1 MEERKILTPSELLAA
16 RKWTDFL
23 HSLSTG
29 TTAWRITDYRD
40 FISLRTTASIL
51 TGKEKPE
58 RTYSIIQDKDDKT
71 VFRITIEK
79 QSCDGTGLVGTD

>member
-1 MEERKILTPSELLAA
+1 MEEKKIFTPSELLAA

-23 HSLSTG
+23 HSLSVG
-29 TTAWRITDYRD
+29 TTAWRITEYRD

-58 RTYSIIQDKDDKT
+58 RTYSIIQDKGDNT
-71 VFRITIEK
+71 VFRITVERER
-79 QSCDGTGLVGTD
+79 QDGTA